1 MAREQRAAGPSPSGS
16 GRPSRSGR
24 ADPAGQSDRPELADL
39 ADRAGQAA
47 LDLGIA
53 VPPPVPTL
61 AAVAANGGVVDL
73 YAYEA
78 ALAAC
83 GRGPI
88 AGADEAGRGACAGPL
103 VAAAVILPADFRP
116 TGLNDSKLMTEPAR
130 ERVYAEIVEHAD
142 WAVSVIPAGL
152 VDRLGVQ
159 EANYTA
165 LRESIAKLAA
175 RPGTA
180 LIDGFAVRGIT
191 SRGRPVLAH
200 AVVKGDRLVACIAAA
215 SVVAKVTRDRI
226 MVELDGVYPEY
237 GFASHKGYATSEHQG
252 RLDRV
257 GPCPEHRF
265 SYANVPSA
273 RTDPDGIG
281 TMRPA
286 VVQNM
291 KGSARPSQGDLLDAG
306 AAGAG

>member
-1 MAREQRAAGPSPSGS
+1 M
-16 GRPSRSGR
+16 
-24 ADPAGQSDRPELADL
+24 AGQPD
-39 ADRAGQAA
+39 QAA

-78 ALAAC
+78 ALAAI

-103 VAAAVILPADFRP
+103 VAAAVILPPDFRP
-116 TGLNDSKLMTEPAR
+116 NGLNDSKLMTELAR
-130 ERVYAEIVEHAD
+130 ERAYAAIVEHAQ

-165 LRESIAKLAA
+165 LRESIAKLSA

-191 SRGRPVLAH
+191 SGGRPVPAH

-215 SVVAKVTRDRI
+215 SVVAKVTRDRM
-226 MVELDGVYPEY
+226 MVELDAAYPEY
-237 GFASHKGYATSEHQG
+237 GFAGHKGYATAVHQE

-273 RTDPDGIG
+273 RTDSDGTG
-281 TMRPA
+281 TVGPE

-291 KGSARPSQGDLLDAG
+291 KGSARPPQGDLLDAG